1 MKYKSITVS
10 MATISLIGMIS
21 TTSAFAATKTTSTTP
36 PSFPHHGFGHGAGSG
51 LGFMG
56 SLPTILKLSSTTLQ
70 ADLKSGK
77 SILQIA
83 QKQGISEKALI
94 SDMEKDDQ
102 AQLGKLVASKK
113 ITAAKEKQ
121 IIQQYDSHISKMI
134 TNTRKAK

>member
-1 MKYKSITVS
+1 
-10 MATISLIGMIS
+10 
-21 TTSAFAATKTTSTTP
+21 
-36 PSFPHHGFGHGAGSG
+36 
-51 LGFMG
+51 MG

-83 QKQGISEKALI
+83 QKQGISEKTLI

-121 IIQQYDSHISKMI
+121 MIQQYDSHISKMI